1 MATTENIT
9 VLFTDLVGSTEL
21 ASSLTPEA
29 GDDVRRKHF
38 SALRQAI
45 ATSGGTEV
53 KNLGDGLMVVF
64 PAASAALVCAVT
76 MQQVV
81 HRDNAGAETALGL
94 RVGLSSGEATRE
106 SDDYF
111 GDPVIEAARLCARA
125 EGGQILASDL
135 VRANAGRRSSHSFT
149 SLGEL
154 ELKGLPEPIETLQ
167 VAWEPL
173 GADAPGS
180 GRVPLPSG
188 LTHRP
193 AVGVIG
199 RENELAL
206 LDTDAKRVAA
216 GEGRELILLTGEP
229 GQGKT
234 TLVSEFA
241 RHADDRGMTVLL
253 GRCDEEVGAP
263 YRPFQEA
270 LSHLVAHIDE
280 ELLRTHVATHGGEL
294 ARMVPALGQR
304 LGELPPPQSTD
315 PIQRDTSSTRPW
327 WDCWRWR
334 AEQRPV
340 VLVLDDLHWADKPSL
355 QLLRHV
361 VANSSASASVDPRDL
376 SRRGA
381 LRRPPP
387 LRSPGGTA
395 PGALRGL
402 HHRPEG
408 PGGHRGDRL
417 HGVRRRARA
426 R

>member
-29 GDDVRRKHF
+29 GDEVRHKHF

-64 PAASAALVCAVT
+64 PAASAALSCAVA

-81 HRDNAGAETALGL
+81 HRDNTGADRPLGI

-106 SDDYF
+106 ADDYF

-135 VRANAGRRSSHSFT
+135 VRANAGRRSAHTFT
-149 SLGEL
+149 SLGAL

-167 VAWEPL
+167 VSWEPPEA
-173 GADAPGS
+173 GAPGS
-180 GRVPLPSG
+180 GTVPLPTR
-188 LTHRP
+188 LTHPP

-199 RENELAL
+199 RETEFAL
-206 LDTDAKRVAA
+206 LDTAAKRVAS
-216 GEGRELILLTGEP
+216 GEGRELILLAGEP

-234 TLVSEFA
+234 TLASELA
-241 RHADDRGMTVLL
+241 RHAHGGGTTVLL

-270 LSHLVAHIDE
+270 LSHLVAHADE
-280 ELLRTHVATHGGEL
+280 ELLRTHVVRHGGEL

-304 LGELPPPQSTD
+304 LRELPPPQTTD
-315 PIQRDTSSTRPW
+315 PDTERY
-327 WDCWRWR
+327 
-334 AEQRPV
+334 
-340 VLVLDDLHWADKPSL
+340 
-355 QLLRHV
+355 LL
-361 VANSSASASVDPRDL
+361 
-376 SRRGA
+376 
-381 LRRPPP
+381 
-387 LRSPGGTA
+387 
-395 PGALRGL
+395 
-402 HHRPEG
+402 
-408 PGGHRGDRL
+408 
-417 HGVRRRARA
+417 
-426 R
+426 